1 MRLGDPMLSVVD
13 AHVPIGIE
21 KAKCP
26 SMLHDATLRQLA
38 AQQFGAF
45 HRRKACELSAQRFH
59 FRRSVKT
66 HDATQIKGRILLQGF
81 WTLDAHERKQDE
93 GNHRCAETLESG

>member
-1 MRLGDPMLSVVD
+1 MRLGDPTLSVVD
-13 AHVPIGIE
+13 AHVPIDIE

-26 SMLHDATLRQLA
+26 SMFRDATLRQLA
-38 AQQFGAF
+38 AQQFGTF

-66 HDATQIKGRILLQGF
+66 DDATQIRRCILLQGF
-81 WTLDAHERKQDE
+81 WSLDAYERQ
-93 GNHRCAETLESG
+93 